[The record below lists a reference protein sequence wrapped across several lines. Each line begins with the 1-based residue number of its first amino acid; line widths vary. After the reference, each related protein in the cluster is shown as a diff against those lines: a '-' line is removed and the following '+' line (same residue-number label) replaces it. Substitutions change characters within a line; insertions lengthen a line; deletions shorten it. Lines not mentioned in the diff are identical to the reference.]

1 MLEMKKYSVTGLIL
15 AGGKGSRMGGLDKG
29 LEHFNGAP
37 LALHALHRLKAQ
49 EDTAISSFMLIANR
63 NIAAYEAMGIP
74 VRHDTIEGFVGPLA
88 GILTGLQNCQTD
100 LLLTVPCDC
109 PNFPLN
115 LAHKL
120 LAAMTDESFEIEI
133 EIAMA
138 TSNDNDGQIRTQPVF
153 CLMRTGLADNL
164 AQYIQAGGRKIETWI
179 KLQHYALVN
188 FDSHDN
194 LSSSFANVN
203 TLEELKLLAKL
214 S

>member
-1 MLEMKKYSVTGLIL
+1 MLQMKKYSVTGLIL
-15 AGGKGSRMGGLDKG
+15 AGGKGSRMSGLDKG

-63 NIAAYEAMGIP
+63 NTAAYEAMGIP
-74 VRHDTIEGFVGPLA
+74 VRHDVIEGFAGPLA
-88 GILTGLQNCQTD
+88 GILTGLQHCQTD

-120 LAAMTDESFEIEI
+120 LAAMTDETI

-138 TSNDNDGQIRTQPVF
+138 TSNDSDGQIRTQPVF
-153 CLMRTGLADNL
+153 CLMRKGLADNL
-164 AQYIQAGGRKIETWI
+164 AQYIEAGGRKIETWV

-188 FDSHDN
+188 FESHDK
-194 LSSSFANVN
+194 LSSAFANVN

>member
-1 MLEMKKYSVTGLIL
+1 
-15 AGGKGSRMGGLDKG
+15 MGGLDKG
-29 LEHFNGAP
+29 LEHFNGTP

-63 NIAAYEAMGIP
+63 NTAAYEAMDIP
-74 VRHDTIEGFVGPLA
+74 VRHDVIEGFAGPLA
-88 GILTGLQNCQTD
+88 GILTGLQHCQTD

-120 LAAMTDESFEIEI
+120 LAAMTDETV

-138 TSNDNDGQIRTQPVF
+138 TSSDNDGQVRSQPVF
-153 CLMRTGLADNL
+153 CLMRAGLADKL
-164 AQYIQAGGRKIETWI
+164 AQFIQAGGRKIETWV

-188 FDSHDN
+188 FESNDN

>member
-29 LEHFNGAP
+29 LEHFNGTP

-63 NIAAYEAMGIP
+63 NTADYEAMGVP
-74 VRHDTIEGFVGPLA
+74 VRHDAIEGFAGPLA
-88 GILTGLQNCQTD
+88 GILTGLQHCQTE

-120 LAAMTDESFEIEI
+120 LAAMSDETI

-164 AQYIQAGGRKIETWI
+164 AQYIQAGGRKIETWV

-188 FDSHDN
+188 FESHDN
-194 LSSSFANVN
+194 PSSYFANVN

>member
-1 MLEMKKYSVTGLIL
+1 MKKYSVTGLIL

-29 LEHFNGAP
+29 LEHFKGIP

-49 EDTAISSFMLIANR
+49 EDTVISSFMLIANR
-63 NIAAYEAMGIP
+63 NTAAYEAMGIP
-74 VRHDTIEGFVGPLA
+74 VRHDTIEGFAGPLA
-88 GILTGLQNCQTD
+88 GILTGLQHCQTE

-109 PNFPLN
+109 PYFPLN

-120 LAAMTDESFEIEI
+120 LAAMEDETI

-138 TSNDNDGQIRTQPVF
+138 TSNDIHGQIRNQPVF

-164 AQYIQAGGRKIETWI
+164 AEFIQSGGRKIETWI

-194 LSSSFANVN
+194 LSSSFANLN
-203 TLEELKLLAKL
+203 TSEELKLLAKL
-214 S
+214 P